1 MEKNESILL
10 LIFSTENEK
19 IAKTAK
25 RNKIEFLLK
34 NLMKTRRDIINCD
47 ITVLVVSIRD
57 EKREKNREKIK
68 RKYKQNVFSAIKRT
82 AFFQQDKVK
91 RKKNGQ

>member
-19 IAKTAK
+19 IAKT

-47 ITVLVVSIRD
+47 ITVISSLVFAT
-57 EKREKNREKIK
+57 KRERKIEKK
-68 RKYKQNVFSAIKRT
+68 
-82 AFFQQDKVK
+82 
-91 RKKNGQ
+91 

>member
-19 IAKTAK
+19 IAKT

-91 RKKNGQ
+91 RKKNGR

>member
-19 IAKTAK
+19 IAKT

-47 ITVLVVSIRD
+47 ITVLVSIRD
-57 EKREKNREKIK
+57 EKKEKNREKIK